1 MFGKQPK
8 DPKSSETPD
17 IPEMMFPSQSPLED
31 TANQE
36 IEMAEM
42 TKIEEV
48 EQPEVVKIVEKIS
61 GIVSPYFIVIVGLSL
76 YDENFFLGLVLIVI
90 GIFSLLKISW
100 SDIFEFFLEVKNIF
114 SSNDEL

>member
-1 MFGKQPK
+1 MFGRQPK

-17 IPEMMFPSQSPLED
+17 IPEMIFPSESELENRTD
-31 TANQE
+31 QDRE
-36 IEMAEM
+36 ISAIDQ
-42 TKIEEV
+42 T

-76 YDENFFLGLVLIVI
+76 YDENFFLGLLLITV

-100 SDIFEFFLEVKNIF
+100 SDIFEFFIGIKSFF
-114 SSNDEL
+114 SSSDEL